1 MFRKI
6 ELWIWMALI
15 IGSVLTLE
23 WVRRKQQLLSSK
35 SFRTASWAAGQCL
48 THINA
53 CRFLT
58 CFDVKRCAYNMKC
71 FCLFQ
76 EQNIWHDPVL
86 SEPDPLLKARETWVC
101 VCFSYSLNAKLHCC
115 LGLVCLCTLYTWNVF
130 AWISTHWYQHLWDVF
145 CTRHTVCCMMGSTVN
160 ITKSLLCH
168 FDLYLMWFYCQS

>member
-1 MFRKI
+1 MK
-6 ELWIWMALI
+6 WILCVV
-15 IGSVLTLE
+15 GSVLTLE

-58 CFDVKRCAYNMKC
+58 CFNVKRCACNIKC

-101 VCFSYSLNAKLHCC
+101 VCVSLTLLMLNCTAVSVWC
-115 LGLVCLCTLYTWNVF
+115 VCALYTPEMCLHGF
-130 AWISTHWYQHLWDVF
+130 LRTDISTYETFSAHVTLSAAWWVQL
-145 CTRHTVCCMMGSTVN
+145 
-160 ITKSLLCH
+160 
-168 FDLYLMWFYCQS
+168 